1 MRHIKL
7 FLLFIIIIFGF
18 NQCKKEDTTPS
29 SPSIIGKWE
38 LVSSTFK
45 QYKNNLVI
53 KTGTNDI
60 KVVGYMIQFNK
71 DLSVIVTDKSG
82 TYNSKY
88 TITNSNIIID
98 GGNYTIV
105 ELTGDKL
112 VLSYD
117 NDVISPT
124 TKEVV
129 TETFKKIN

>member
-7 FLLFIIIIFGF
+7 FLFFIFISVVFI
-18 NQCKKEDTTPS
+18 QCKKEDTTSS
-29 SPSIIGKWE
+29 SPSIVGKWE

-98 GGNYTIV
+98 GSNYTIV